1 MQSVPDKALS
11 MTCSKPEKS
20 KAKKIKAKDAAPIW
34 LIEEC
39 LADEASVCGKCVSL
53 WAHVGAD
60 STRGQPEKLRRS
72 M

>member
-1 MQSVPDKALS
+1 MQSVPEKALS

-39 LADEASVCGKCVSL
+39 LAGEASVF
-53 WAHVGAD
+53 
-60 STRGQPEKLRRS
+60 
-72 M
+72 